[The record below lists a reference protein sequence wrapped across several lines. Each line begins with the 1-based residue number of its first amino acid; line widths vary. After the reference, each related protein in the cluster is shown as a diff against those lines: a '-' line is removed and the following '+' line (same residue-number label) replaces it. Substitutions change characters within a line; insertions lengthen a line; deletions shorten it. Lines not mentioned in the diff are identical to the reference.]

1 MICYFSICFITNFF
15 NTIESYAGLDDVP
28 TITKTRKL
36 KPQHG
41 SKQIVDEVTVDPAK
55 RRRRRNK
62 RTSEKSSKRKSA
74 VVRSPKEAKEGK
86 EGKEGKED
94 QSSKISDSEQL
105 SPAGDEE
112 APVALIETTA
122 PIAIPELDNKEK
134 NFERSRSSIDDDLH
148 SKSYKVRNTCKH
160 Q

>member
-1 MICYFSICFITNFF
+1 M
-15 NTIESYAGLDDVP
+15 P
-28 TITKTRKL
+28 TITKTRKS

-62 RTSEKSSKRKSA
+62 RTSDKRSKRKSA
-74 VVRSPKEAKEGK
+74 VVRSSKEAKEGK

-94 QSSKISDSEQL
+94 QGSKVADSEQL

-112 APVALIETTA
+112 APVTPIETTA
-122 PIAIPELDNKEK
+122 PVAIPELDNKEK
-134 NFERSRSSIDDDLH
+134 NIERSRNSSIDDDLH
-148 SKSYKVRNTCKH
+148 SKSYKVRNTS
-160 Q
+160 

>member
-1 MICYFSICFITNFF
+1 
-15 NTIESYAGLDDVP
+15 VP
-28 TITKTRKL
+28 TITKTRKS

-62 RTSEKSSKRKSA
+62 RTSDKRSKRKSA
-74 VVRSPKEAKEGK
+74 VVRSSKEAKEGK

-94 QSSKISDSEQL
+94 QGSKVADSEQL

-112 APVALIETTA
+112 APVTPIETTA
-122 PIAIPELDNKEK
+122 PVAIPELDNKEK
-134 NFERSRSSIDDDLH
+134 NIERSRNSSIDDDLH
-148 SKSYKVRNTCKH
+148 SKSYKVRNTS
-160 Q
+160 